1 MGATVTFTSNGDE
14 VQGYLALPASGSGP
28 GVLVLQEWWGVVPQ
42 IKRCADRL
50 ADEGFVA
57 LVPDLY
63 RGEIAEHTEM
73 DKAAQLM
80 TNLPPDRAAR
90 DMGGAVDYLLAHDAT
105 TGQAIGAIGFCMGG
119 LMALLVAAQQ
129 GDKIAAAAPFYGAPL
144 GDGGPDWSGLTAI
157 VRGHFAETDD
167 FFPPDAVKALEAD
180 LQKIGKDV
188 EFTVYPDTGHAFCN
202 EENPIGTHNEEA
214 AEESW
219 RAAVAFL
226 KANVR

>member
-1 MGATVTFTSNGDE
+1 MGVTVTFESHGE
-14 VQGYLALPASGSGP
+14 QVEGYLAMPASGAGP
-28 GVLVLQEWWGVVPQ
+28 GLLVLQEWWGVVPQ

-50 ADEGFVA
+50 AAEGFVA

-80 TNLPPDRAAR
+80 TTLPPDRAAR
-90 DMGGAVDYLLAHDAT
+90 DMGGAVDYLIAHEAT
-105 TGQAIGAIGFCMGG
+105 TGKAIGAIGFCMGG
-119 LMALLVAAQQ
+119 LMTLLVAAQQ

-144 GDGGPDWSGLTAI
+144 GDGGPDWSGLTAV

-167 FFPPDAVKALEAD
+167 FFPPEAVKALEAD
-180 LQKIGKDV
+180 LQKLGKDV
-188 EFTVYPDTGHAFCN
+188 EFKVYPGTGHAFCN

-226 KANVR
+226 KENVK